1 MAREISAGGVVL
13 RRMRGHW
20 YVAAIQPRRDN
31 DEPGK
36 AVLALPKGI
45 VDAGEKPDQTALREV
60 REETGLEADLVAKL
74 GDIKYVYTRTWG
86 DHARVFKIVSFY
98 LFRHRAG
105 TLGKIAPEMQ
115 HEVAAA
121 KWIALADAPKL
132 LAYKGEKQMA
142 GAALQY
148 VEQHPE
154 LAEKQIHHRGTETQ
168 RQQSEP

>member
-13 RRMRGHW
+13 RRIHGHW
-20 YVAAIQPRRDN
+20 HVAAIQPRREN
-31 DEPGK
+31 DKPGK

-45 VDAGEKPDQTALREV
+45 VDAGEKPEETALREV
-60 REETGLEADLVAKL
+60 REETGLEADLIAKL

-98 LFRHRAG
+98 LFRHRGG

-121 KWIALADAPKL
+121 KWIPLADAPKL
-132 LAYKGEKQMA
+132 LAYNGEKQMA
-142 GAALQY
+142 GAAQLY
-148 VEQHPE
+148 VAEHPE
-154 LAEKQIHHRGTETQ
+154 LAVKQAHHRRTETQ
-168 RQQSEP
+168 RKTN